1 MSVIKELETSVES
14 PEEIFFP
21 SFDLFGKIWRPVIG
35 TLRGRKMHQNLE
47 AIGGRDVDA
56 IGQKNWMNSRR
67 KAII

>member
-21 SFDLFGKIWRPVIG
+21 SFDLFGKIWRPAIG
-35 TLRGRKMHQNLE
+35 TLRGRNNLE